1 MTDLL
6 KIADNINS
14 KASDYKIGNL
24 QHLRKEILSKS
35 RLPSQFIFDH
45 RAVSEE
51 WAFHYGGRKEL
62 QFNIGFEGEYLR
74 FGVAFS
80 LELSQS
86 LPNIDILIPKIALF
100 NEYLSEN
107 LFKFSDL
114 QMWHYAPDRSDDYQ
128 PKLITSDLVTK
139 GVFIFLGKKLPLDN
153 LDYTLILETL
163 DRLLPIYLY
172 IEEFSKHS
180 DDEAYSLTDV
190 VNSGFK
196 FSTGCSNK
204 PSLTTASTTEKQL
217 NVQLIHN
224 DIQYQLYKNLCAEF
238 GSENVGTEINTNGLS
253 IDVVLKIDNSYHF
266 YEIKTAT
273 TARACI
279 RQALGQIL
287 EYSYWPGHQ
296 QASKLIIVGTTKIQ
310 PDELTYLD
318 FLRNTFNLPLHY
330 QEIAT

>member
-1 MTDLL
+1 MIDLL
-6 KIADNINS
+6 KIADSINS

-45 RAVSEE
+45 RSVSEE

-62 QFNIGFEGEYLR
+62 QFNIGFEGEHLR

-86 LPNIDILIPKIALF
+86 LPSIDILIPKIALF

-107 LFKFSDL
+107 LFKYSDL
-114 QMWHYAPDRSDDYQ
+114 RMWHYAPNKSDEYQ
-128 PKLITSDLVTK
+128 PKLITSDLVAK
-139 GVFIFLGKKLPLDN
+139 GVFIFFGKKLPLDDLN
-153 LDYTLILETL
+153 YELILETL

-180 DDEAYSLTDV
+180 DDESSSV
-190 VNSGFK
+190 VVAINTGFK
-196 FSTGCSNK
+196 FSAGCSKK

-217 NVQLIHN
+217 NVLLIHN
-224 DIQYQLYKNLCAEF
+224 DIQYKLYNNLCAEF

-253 IDVVLKIDNSYHF
+253 IDVVLKLGNSYHF

-296 QASKLIIVGTTKIQ
+296 QAAKLIIVGPAKIQ
-310 PDELTYLD
+310 PDELIYLE
-318 FLRNTFNLPLHY
+318 FLRNTFSLPLDY
-330 QEIAT
+330 QAIAT